1 MAYHNQIDRDCY
13 VYRHIRLDKNV
24 PFYIGI
30 GKVYDYRPEDYYRA
44 IVKSASQRNSS
55 WLSITSRSEYE
66 VEIMLENLTW
76 EEAIIKEQEFISL
89 YGRYKNGGTLC
100 NRTDGGEGCKGT
112 KLTQEHKDSISEK
125 AKERFRNEEYVE
137 KYRFRNSNFKHS
149 QKTVERF
156 KEARKL
162 KKNPPKGVSFTKP
175 AMPVVQLTRE
185 GEYMMT
191 HKSISSTK
199 KLGYLPTS
207 IVKVCKGRGK
217 YHLGYQWK
225 YLSDY
230 KNITN

>member
-44 IVKSASQRNSS
+44 IVKSPSQRNTS

-125 AKERFRNEEYVE
+125 AKERFKNDEYAE
-137 KYRFRNSNFKHS
+137 KYRFGRSNYKCTPE
-149 QKTVERF
+149 QIEKL
-156 KEARKL
+156 KELRKL
-162 KKNPPKGVSFTKP
+162 KKNPPKGVSFYRP

-185 GEYMMT
+185 GEFMMT

-207 IVKVCKGRGK
+207 IVKVCKGKTK

-230 KNITN
+230 KNVTN